1 MGKLSII
8 ESIRRVYNALNDRIL
23 GKQDTI
29 TDLDD
34 IRSGAYVGSNSDQ
47 SRGTEWIDLEENQ
60 QK

>member
-34 IRSGAYVGSNSDQ
+34 IRSGAAVGSNSEQ
-47 SRGTEWIDLEENQ
+47 SRDTEWIDLEENQ